1 MAINKLNK
9 TFISEQILTA
19 SEMNQIS
26 QKIDELVNGVNTNK
40 DSIPDVSGL
49 ATQTELN
56 NKLDTATYNSE
67 KTNFATKTELNTKL
81 NTSTYNT
88 DKATFA
94 LKTELSSKADRI
106 VTESISDTTTEIQ
119 PNKYYIFGEVETL
132 TLTLAGAEENKL
144 TEYMFEFTS
153 GTTPTKITDI
163 AGVEWKGDTIE
174 ANKVYQAS
182 ISRGIG
188 ILIGRAK
195 A

>member
-1 MAINKLNK
+1 MIEIMAIDKLNK

-94 LKTELSSKADRI
+94 TKKEIGDINTIL
-106 VTESISDTTTEIQ
+106 DTI
-119 PNKYYIFGEVETL
+119 NGEV
-132 TLTLAGAEENKL
+132 
-144 TEYMFEFTS
+144 
-153 GTTPTKITDI
+153 I
-163 AGVEWKGDTIE
+163 
-174 ANKVYQAS
+174 
-182 ISRGIG
+182 
-188 ILIGRAK
+188 
-195 A
+195 